1 MNRSFA
7 LPAPA
12 KVVPARSIA
21 MRLVTSAH
29 LSGDARDLSSGFR
42 CSAGRTWLRLAGVA
56 TGIIGMLSL
65 SGLADRAGAFT

>member
-1 MNRSFA
+1 
-7 LPAPA
+7 
-12 KVVPARSIA
+12 